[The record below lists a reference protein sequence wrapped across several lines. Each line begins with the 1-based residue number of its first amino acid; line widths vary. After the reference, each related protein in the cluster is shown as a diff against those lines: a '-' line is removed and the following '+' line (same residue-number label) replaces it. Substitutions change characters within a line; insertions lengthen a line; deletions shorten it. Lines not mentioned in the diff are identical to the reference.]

1 MPLESTGTTDFD
13 EAAFPDA
20 IRFWMKVKDAEP
32 PKPVRIIV
40 TAGALEQIDLA
51 LDQYGLVEIFK
62 KHRASIE
69 AAASDKFDRRGED
82 EMYEGMPVVRV
93 FQTTCQACQALSGG
107 RRSWLVGETLERA
120 LSCPHLLLAPCLT
133 IWRVCT
139 SLKPP
144 SRS

>member
-40 TAGALEQIDLA
+40 TAGALEEIDLA
-51 LDQYGLVEIFK
+51 LDQYGRVEIFK

-69 AAASDKFDRRGED
+69 AAASDKFDKNRLRTAIRATGIFISGPGAGGIFAAQPSPTDPDGENEEQEQRQCWSDLDAEQGVGHRGD
-82 EMYEGMPVVRV
+82 
-93 FQTTCQACQALSGG
+93 A
-107 RRSWLVGETLERA
+107 
-120 LSCPHLLLAPCLT
+120 
-133 IWRVCT
+133 
-139 SLKPP
+139 
-144 SRS
+144 

>member
-69 AAASDKFDRRGED
+69 AAASDKFDKNRLED
-82 EMYEGMPVVRV
+82 ETYEGMPVVRV
-93 FQTTCQACQALSGG
+93 SPDDLPA
-107 RRSWLVGETLERA
+107 
-120 LSCPHLLLAPCLT
+120 
-133 IWRVCT
+133 
-139 SLKPP
+139 
-144 SRS
+144 

>member
-93 FQTTCQACQALSGG
+93 FSYEL
-107 RRSWLVGETLERA
+107 
-120 LSCPHLLLAPCLT
+120 
-133 IWRVCT
+133 
-139 SLKPP
+139 P
-144 SRS
+144 SPLGK

>member
-1 MPLESTGTTDFD
+1 MPLETAGTTDFD

-40 TAGALEQIDLA
+40 TVVALEEIDRSEPR
-51 LDQYGLVEIFK
+51 DRYGREEIFK

-82 EMYEGMPVVRV
+82 ETYKGMPVVRV
-93 FQTTCQACQALSGG
+93 SSDDLS
-107 RRSWLVGETLERA
+107 A
-120 LSCPHLLLAPCLT
+120 
-133 IWRVCT
+133 
-139 SLKPP
+139 
-144 SRS
+144 

>member
-93 FQTTCQACQALSGG
+93 FSDDLPSP
-107 RRSWLVGETLERA
+107 LGE
-120 LSCPHLLLAPCLT
+120 
-133 IWRVCT
+133 
-139 SLKPP
+139 
-144 SRS
+144 